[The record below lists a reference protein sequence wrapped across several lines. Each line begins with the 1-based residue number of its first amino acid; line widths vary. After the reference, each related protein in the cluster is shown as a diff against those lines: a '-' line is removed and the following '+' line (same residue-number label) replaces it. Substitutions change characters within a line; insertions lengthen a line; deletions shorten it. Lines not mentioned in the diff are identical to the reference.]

1 MKQPTNKKAGRK
13 AAVAYLVSAPSLV
26 LIFLIVVFPILY
38 TGYISLTN
46 MNTYHWFNY
55 DIIGLKNYA
64 RAVTVFDSGFLEA
77 LGNTILWTAVN
88 MVFQLVIAFV
98 IAPQIKPIT
107 K

>member
-46 MNTYHWFNY
+46 MNTYYWFKLCKQREFAF
-55 DIIGLKNYA
+55 LKTW
-64 RAVTVFDSGFLEA
+64 R
-77 LGNTILWTAVN
+77 
-88 MVFQLVIAFV
+88 
-98 IAPQIKPIT
+98 
-107 K
+107 